1 MYMSTQA
8 KVRRLATGDIN
19 RVTAYL
25 EGRINALEDR
35 TKEIENEDIEK
46 MIRDICTE
54 EFEKLGEGLLIE
66 AIEDKLDIQDL
77 AEAVSAKVIEKLG
90 M

>member
-1 MYMSTQA
+1 MSSRA
-8 KVRRLATGDIN
+8 KVNRLATKDIN

-25 EGRINALEDR
+25 ES
-35 TKEIENEDIEK
+35 EIEALKKRTVSIEEEDIDQL
-46 MIRDICTE
+46 IRDVCTE

-66 AIEDKLDIQDL
+66 TIEDKLDLQEL
-77 AEAVSAKVIEKLG
+77 ADAVSSKVIEKLG

>member
-1 MYMSTQA
+1 MSSRA
-8 KVRRLATGDIN
+8 KVNRLATKDIN

-25 EGRINALEDR
+25 ESEIVALKKR
-35 TKEIENEDIEK
+35 THSIEVEDIDQL
-46 MIRDICTE
+46 IRDVCTE

-66 AIEDKLDIQDL
+66 TIEDKLDLQEL
-77 AEAVSAKVIEKLG
+77 ADAVSSKVIEKLG